1 MADSAAKKAWM
12 KENSKMYSIKVM
24 KKTESDILE
33 FLESQE
39 KPITAIKT
47 AIRFYMEHQKN
58 EEQG

>member
-24 KKTESDILE
+24 KKTEADILE
-33 FLESQE
+33 FLSKQE
-39 KPITAIKT
+39 RPITTIKT
-47 AIRFYMEHQKN
+47 AIRFYMEHCKE